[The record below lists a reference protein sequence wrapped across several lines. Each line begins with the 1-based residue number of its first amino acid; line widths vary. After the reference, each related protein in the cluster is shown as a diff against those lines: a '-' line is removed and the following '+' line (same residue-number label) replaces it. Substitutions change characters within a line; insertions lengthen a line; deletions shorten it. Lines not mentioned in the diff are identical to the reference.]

1 MRGFISLYFVP
12 GAIFAVIASME
23 TLMNILGFVSGSQI
37 YSATVSYYR
46 GFLFFIMAGVNV
58 IVLFLIG

>member
-1 MRGFISLYFVP
+1 MEPSIIHCYVS

-37 YSATVSYYR
+37 YSATVGYYR
-46 GFLFFIMAGVNV
+46 GFIFFIMAGVN
-58 IVLFLIG
+58 IVCLILIG